1 MPDMPSAPLLALAL
15 APLGALLAHHAG
27 RVVVLFAAHDPGD
40 DPDDPGPPPPT
51 LPRSGRVVPWA
62 RWSPLPWRLV
72 LTGRGPGGEPVRAP
86 GPVVLAAAAA
96 FAAVGLGA
104 AQRPAAEI
112 AALAFLALWG
122 TLLSAVDLRVK
133 RLPDALVRPAYPV
146 ALALLGAAALT
157 VPHGRSAFLGA
168 LAGMAALWAFYWLLW
183 FVYPAGMGWG
193 DVKLSGLV
201 GLYLGWAGPGPAV
214 SGAFAAFLLSACVG
228 LVLVLLGRAGRKT
241 QLPFGPF
248 MVGGAL
254 AVLLLGDP
262 LPLLLG

>member
-1 MPDMPSAPLLALAL
+1 M
-15 APLGALLAHHAG
+15 
-27 RVVVLFAAHDPGD
+27 
-40 DPDDPGPPPPT
+40 
-51 LPRSGRVVPWA
+51 PWA

-86 GPVVLAAAAA
+86 RPVVLAAAAA
-96 FAAVGLGA
+96 FAAVGLA
-104 AQRPAAEI
+104 SAQRPPAET

-122 TLLSAVDLRVK
+122 VLLSAVDLRVR

-146 ALALLGAAALT
+146 ALALLGGTALT

-168 LAGMAALWAFYWLLW
+168 LVGMACLWAFYWLLW

-214 SGAFAAFLLSACVG
+214 SGAFAAFLASSCVG
-228 LVLVLLGRAGRKT
+228 LVLVLLGRAGRRT
-241 QLPFGPF
+241 ELPFGPF

-262 LPLLLG
+262 LAPLTGWDGRG